1 MRIYYHL
8 LETNTKQQIV
18 KDKEDCA
25 SIATSYTKINKQ
37 IADYRQK
44 KRHQFDLLQ
53 KATRYEVSDKNCTT
67 NEASP
72 KEIKHTCL
80 AATCV
85 IMGDSIITG
94 IDEKKLS
101 KNRLGTVHDFRAAT
115 LTDVT
120 ILHVGTNDT
129 VSRTSRE
136 ILDDLLQHK
145 SAITKNLP
153 NCQVIFS
160 QPTHRVDNGKA
171 ALTLHYL
178 TI

>member
-8 LETNTKQQIV
+8 LETNTKQQRV

-37 IADYRQK
+37 IANCRQK

-53 KATRYEVSDKNCTT
+53 KATRYEVSDKHCTT

-85 IMGDSIITG
+85 ILGDSIITG
-94 IDEKKLS
+94 IDEKRLS
-101 KNRLGTVHDFRAAT
+101 KNRLGTVHDFSAAT
-115 LTDVT
+115 LTDINHHIIP
-120 ILHVGTNDT
+120 ILKKQPDESRVRFLMICCNIRVPLLRTYQT
-129 VSRTSRE
+129 VR
-136 ILDDLLQHK
+136 
-145 SAITKNLP
+145 
-153 NCQVIFS
+153 
-160 QPTHRVDNGKA
+160 
-171 ALTLHYL
+171 
-178 TI
+178 